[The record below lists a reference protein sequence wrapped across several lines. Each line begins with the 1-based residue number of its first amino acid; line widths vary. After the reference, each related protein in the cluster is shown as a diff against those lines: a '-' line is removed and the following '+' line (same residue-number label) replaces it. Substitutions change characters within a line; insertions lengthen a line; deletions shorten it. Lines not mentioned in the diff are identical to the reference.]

1 MSLPLPGDPGF
12 RCAAT
17 SAVRG
22 DGLAGT
28 ASTVRAFLLV
38 EDAGPWGV
46 DALRDARLP
55 DGLGRELQRRC
66 DRAKV
71 RPLLVR
77 RPGRSGRSSQDRHP
91 GRRVFAAYADPAA
104 PWLEAT
110 TVTDLHDVLDLDLVG
125 LRAGRTAGLERSTEH
140 VFCVCTHGKHDACC
154 AERGRPAVT
163 ALAAAHPDETWE
175 VSHIGGDRFSGNL
188 LVLPHGLYYGR
199 VDARSALEIGGAH
212 LAGELT
218 LDHLRGRSGVAM
230 PVQFAEIALR
240 RELGAT
246 RDDAVRFLSRTVD
259 GPTTQARFALG
270 ATAYDV
276 RVTTEHTTPARL
288 TCGATRDN
296 PVPVHRLRE
305 VRVVA

>member
-1 MSLPLPGDPGF
+1 MSLPDPGDPGF
-12 RCAAT
+12 RCAAA
-17 SAVRG
+17 SVLRG

-28 ASTVRAFLLV
+28 ASTVRAFLLL
-38 EDAGPWGV
+38 EDPGPWGS

-55 DGLGRELQRRC
+55 DGLGPELKRRC

-77 RPGRSGRSSQDRHP
+77 RPGRSVRGGPQQ
-91 GRRVFAAYADPAA
+91 RRVFAAYADPAV

-110 TVTDLHDVLDLDLVG
+110 TVTDLHDVLDLDLDG
-125 LRAGRTAGLERSTEH
+125 LRAGRSAGLERSAEQL
-140 VFCVCTHGKHDACC
+140 FAVCTHGKHDACC
-154 AERGRPAVT
+154 AERGRPAVA

-188 LVLPHGLYYGR
+188 VVLPHGLYYGR
-199 VDARSALEIGGAH
+199 VDARSAIEIGGAH
-212 LAGELT
+212 RAGELT
-218 LDHLRGRSGVAM
+218 LDHLRGRSGLAM

-246 RDDAVRFLSRTVD
+246 RDDAVRFVSRRVD
-259 GPTTQARFALG
+259 GAETEARFEVAG
-270 ATAYDV
+270 TGYAV
-276 RVTTEHTTPARL
+276 RVTTHHEAAQRL
-288 TCGATRDN
+288 TCGAERDN
-296 PVPVHRLRE
+296 PLPVHRLRD